1 MYPVRTQRFRLS
13 APCSTIVFGVSGFLT
28 TFVIC
33 AVHSVILFTSLK
45 VSRCDGAAV
54 DNILSNRFHRI
65 SVCVALGL
73 VNMALIPLVYMMVG
87 AESDRKFRTNLFWPS
102 FVLTVIGTSVSCIA
116 FLTASVGL
124 SLPFVIVTTCWVL
137 YFAQLCV
144 TYVILET

>member
-1 MYPVRTQRFRLS
+1 MHPVRTQRFRIA
-13 APCSTIVFGVSGFLT
+13 APCSTIVFSVIGCLT
-28 TFVIC
+28 TCVIC

-65 SVCVALGL
+65 SVCIAWGL
-73 VNMALIPLVYMMVG
+73 VNMALIPLFYTMIG
-87 AESDRKFRTNLFWPS
+87 AESDRKFRPNLFWPN
-102 FVLTVIGTSVSCIA
+102 FVFSVTGTSVSCIA
-116 FLTASVGL
+116 FLAASVGL

-144 TYVILET
+144 AYVILER